1 MCINSVLGKTSL
13 VIKVAAVGIV
23 ENEFLRPGTGA
34 LRKTYTIARQWL
46 LQLSLNWP
54 SLSPVKKRPIR
65 TYYIL
70 EGQCAGPKVCPLSR
84 VQAGT
89 TVCIKKLSTA
99 PELRDRLRELG
110 LCEDQQV
117 KVVACE
123 STFICQVCNARFGIS
138 EKLADSILV
147 EAIATPEETL

>member
-1 MCINSVLGKTSL
+1 
-13 VIKVAAVGIV
+13 
-23 ENEFLRPGTGA
+23 
-34 LRKTYTIARQWL
+34 
-46 LQLSLNWP
+46 
-54 SLSPVKKRPIR
+54 VKEKPTRS
-65 TYYIL
+65 YYIL
-70 EGQCAGPKVCPLSR
+70 EGKCAGPKVCPLSR

-89 TVCIKKLSTA
+89 TVCIKHLSTA
-99 PELRDRLRELG
+99 PEVRDRLRELG

-147 EAIATPEETL
+147 EAIPTPETP